1 MIKKI
6 GKKKEAE
13 EKQNVR
19 KTRGERE
26 RKRKG
31 KERKTDIWILQDS
44 TVYFTKNSVF
54 ERFLTYWYIM
64 FELNRN

>member
-6 GKKKEAE
+6 DKKKEAE
-13 EKQNVR
+13 EEQNVR

-26 RKRKG
+26 RIRKG

-44 TVYFTKNSVF
+44 TVHFTKNSAF